1 MKDHVGEELVHVD
14 DGDEEAEYV
23 NDKFTRS

>member
-23 NDKFTRS
+23 NDKLTC

>member
-23 NDKFTRS
+23 HYKLMTC